1 MKLKIKRN
9 SMRIILEDEEL
20 LKVYR
25 EIISMLNEKIG
36 RRQYALFGQMNLIK
50 SGLPEEQFVLSFGIF
65 DSEEIYDISQRIGKR
80 KLKDGELELEVKRIL
95 EENDRIYNG

>member
-1 MKLKIKRN
+1 MI
-9 SMRIILEDEEL
+9 MIIA
-20 LKVYR
+20 
-25 EIISMLNEKIG
+25 IT
-36 RRQYALFGQMNLIK
+36 
-50 SGLPEEQFVLSFGIF
+50 